1 MLNRAILM
9 GRLTRDPELRTTP
22 SGVSVASFSLAVDR
36 GYAKAGEEKQTD
48 FINIVAWRATA
59 EFVGRYFTKGMMMIV
74 EGRIQSRSWEDQN
87 GGKRYAVE
95 VVADNIQ
102 FGESKKAASQH
113 TGMDASMPSA
123 PAPAQQQDGGFG
135 DVAGFSIASDDD
147 DLPF

>member
-1 MLNRAILM
+1 MLNRSILM

-22 SGVSVASFSLAVDR
+22 SGVSVASFTLAVDR
-36 GYAKAGEEKQTD
+36 GYAKAGEERQTD

-87 GGKRYAVE
+87 GNKRYATE

-102 FGESKKAASQH
+102 FGESKKAAAQH
-113 TGMDASMPSA
+113 TGADMPAA
-123 PAPAQQQDGGFG
+123 PAAPAQQQDDGFG

>member
-22 SGVSVASFSLAVDR
+22 SGVSVASFTLAVDR

-74 EGRIQSRSWEDQN
+74 EGRIQTRSWEDQN
-87 GGKRYAVE
+87 GNKRYAVE

-113 TGMDASMPSA
+113 AGMEA
-123 PAPAQQQDGGFG
+123 PAPAAPAMQQDSGFG